1 MKVFNLSTQEE
12 RDYPILTPSAAVIAA
27 WLDDNG
33 TRTPRPPLEYG
44 KHTVAFGDWCCLKR

>member
-12 RDYPILTPSAAVIAA
+12 RDYPRVTPSAAVIAA

-33 TRTPRPPLEYG
+33 TRTPRPPWRRASTPLHLEIG
-44 KHTVAFGDWCCLKR
+44 AV

>member
-12 RDYPILTPSAAVIAA
+12 RDYTRVTPSAAVIAA

-33 TRTPRPPLEYG
+33 TRTPRPPLEEG